1 MNQTVHIVNGNYE
14 YRRMFESRGWTVTG
28 VGLDGNPFR
37 VGPVPTLVQFTGG
50 EDVTPWLYGER
61 AHRTTGYN
69 FGRDI
74 REIEIFGMALER
86 QIPMAGICRG
96 GQFLNVMCGGK
107 MWQNVDHHAIGGT
120 HGVRD
125 TATGEVFQATS
136 THHQMMR
143 PGRTAHIVGVAD
155 PSLSTKKESMVHEN
169 GFGRRDVEIVYYDQQ
184 NVLCFQPHPEFPGQN
199 ALADTYFEYIDQY
212 LLNRDNY

>member
-1 MNQTVHIVNGNYE
+1 
-14 YRRMFESRGWTVTG
+14 
-28 VGLDGNPFR
+28 
-37 VGPVPTLVQFTGG
+37 
-50 EDVTPWLYGER
+50 
-61 AHRTTGYN
+61 
-69 FGRDI
+69 
-74 REIEIFGMALER
+74 MALE
-86 QIPMAGICRG
+86 QKIPMAGICRG

-120 HGVRD
+120 HGVRN

-143 PGRTAHIVGVAD
+143 PGAGGNVLGVAE
-155 PSLSTKKESMVHEN
+155 PSLSTKKESMIPEDIVDWQ
-169 GFGRRDVEIVYYDQQ
+169 DVEIVHYHQQ